1 MTDAPKADA
10 ADVAAPAP
18 SAAMRDPLALI
29 VRFQSI
35 IGLVLVLIGGVA
47 FSPSRH
53 GQIIFLSPDNIA
65 NIIRAISE
73 TGIIALGMT
82 FVIITAG
89 IDLSVGAMLGLN
101 SVLTA
106 MLMTTA
112 NLGLA
117 PTLLVVLAA
126 GTTFGALQGLIAI
139 RFRLEPFIVTL
150 AGLQMA
156 RGLALILSGN
166 VYINISYGD
175 GPGLAPPVFALLG
188 ERLFHNVVPVATLV
202 FVALAVVATVAL
214 NTTRFG
220 RYVYAVGGNER
231 AARLSGIP
239 VAGVKVAVFAITGFA
254 SAAAGIVH
262 AGQFNFG
269 SANDGAGY
277 ELTAIAAVVIGG
289 TSLFGG
295 AGSMIGTIAGSI
307 MLGALANILQLNN
320 VNASLQL
327 LATGAIIVLAA
338 ALQTMVG
345 RREGSMR

>member
-1 MTDAPKADA
+1 MTEVPKEISPNILAPTAEGR
-10 ADVAAPAP
+10 
-18 SAAMRDPLALI
+18 RDPFAVI

-35 IGLVLVLIGGVA
+35 IGLVLVLIGGVL
-47 FSPSRH
+47 FSPTRH
-53 GQIIFLSPDNIA
+53 GQILFLSPDNIA

-112 NLGLA
+112 NLGLV
-117 PTLLVVLAA
+117 PTLLLVLLA

-139 RFRLEPFIVTL
+139 KFGLEPFIVTL

-202 FVALAVVATVAL
+202 FVALAIVATIVL
-214 NTTRFG
+214 NVTRFG
-220 RYVYAVGGNER
+220 RYAFAVGGNER

-239 VAGVKVAVFAITGFA
+239 VARVRVTVFAITGFA
-254 SAAAGIVH
+254 AAAAGIVH

-295 AGSMIGTIAGSI
+295 TGSMIGTIAGSI

>member
-1 MTDAPKADA
+1 MSEAKEIPPEA
-10 ADVAAPAP
+10 AKPATQ
-18 SAAMRDPLALI
+18 ARDPLALV
-29 VRFQSI
+29 VRFQSV
-35 IGLVLVLIGGVA
+35 IGLVLVIIGGIA
-47 FSPSRH
+47 FSPVRH

-106 MLMTTA
+106 MLMTSTHF
-112 NLGLA
+112 GLV
-117 PTLLVVLAA
+117 PTLLVVLLA
-126 GTTFGALQGLIAI
+126 GTAFGTLQGLISI
-139 RFRLEPFIVTL
+139 RFRLESFIVTL

-202 FVALAVVATVAL
+202 FVALAIVATIVL

-220 RYVYAVGGNER
+220 RYVFAVGGNER

-254 SAAAGIVH
+254 AAAAGIVH

-295 AGSMIGTIAGSI
+295 SGSMIGTIAGSI

>member
-1 MTDAPKADA
+1 MSEAKENLPE
-10 ADVAAPAP
+10 PAKP
-18 SAAMRDPLALI
+18 TTQARDPLALV
-29 VRFQSI
+29 VRFQSV
-35 IGLVLVLIGGVA
+35 IGLVLVIIGGIA
-47 FSPSRH
+47 FSPVRH

-106 MLMTTA
+106 MLMTST
-112 NLGLA
+112 NFGLV
-117 PTLLVVLAA
+117 PTLLVVLLA
-126 GTTFGALQGLIAI
+126 GTAFGTLQGLISI
-139 RFRLEPFIVTL
+139 RFRLESFIVTL

-202 FVALAVVATVAL
+202 FVALAIVATIVL

-220 RYVYAVGGNER
+220 RYVFAVGGNER

-254 SAAAGIVH
+254 AAAAGIVH

>member
-1 MTDAPKADA
+1 MSAEPQ
-10 ADVAAPAP
+10 VAAGAP
-18 SAAMRDPLALI
+18 VAARRFDPLALV

-47 FSPSRH
+47 FSPVRH
-53 GQIIFLSPDNIA
+53 GQVIFLSPDNIA

-112 NLGLA
+112 QLGLI
-117 PTLLVVLAA
+117 PTILLVLLA
-126 GTTFGALQGLIAI
+126 GTTFGALQGLISI
-139 RFRLEPFIVTL
+139 KFRLEPFIVTL

-175 GPGLAPPVFALLG
+175 GPGLAPPIFALLG
-188 ERLFHNVVPVATLV
+188 ERLFNNVVPVATLV
-202 FVALAVVATVAL
+202 FLALAIVATIVL
-214 NTTRFG
+214 NVTRFG
-220 RYVYAVGGNER
+220 RYVFAVGGNER

-239 VAGVKVAVFAITGFA
+239 VARVKVAVFAITGFA
-254 SAAAGIVH
+254 AAAAGIVH
-262 AGQFNFG
+262 AGQFSFG

-295 AGSMIGTIAGSI
+295 AGSMVGTIAGSV

-338 ALQTMVG
+338 ALQTLVG
-345 RREGSMR
+345 RREGMTR

>member
-1 MTDAPKADA
+1 MTQTAKEDPGNAIKPA
-10 ADVAAPAP
+10 ATAV
-18 SAAMRDPLALI
+18 RDPLALI

-35 IGLVLVLIGGVA
+35 IGLVLVLIGGVV
-47 FSPSRH
+47 FSPVRH
-53 GQIIFLSPDNIA
+53 GQLIFLSPDNIA

-106 MLMTTA
+106 MLMTTTT
-112 NLGLA
+112 LGLV
-117 PTLLVVLAA
+117 PTLLVVLLA
-126 GTTFGALQGLIAI
+126 GTAFGTLQGLIAI
-139 RFRLEPFIVTL
+139 RFRLESFIVTL

-188 ERLFHNVVPVATLV
+188 DRLFHNVVPVATLV
-202 FVALAVVATVAL
+202 FVALAVVATIVL

-220 RYVYAVGGNER
+220 RYVFAVGGNER

-239 VAGVKVAVFAITGFA
+239 VARVKVAVFAITGFA
-254 SAAAGIVH
+254 AAAAGIVH

-295 AGSMIGTIAGSI
+295 AGSMIGTIAGSV